1 MITPFTRA
9 IVFAAVCSL
18 AASAGAQD
26 TAPADGPQ
34 LPDQTQTP
42 QRAPGPLARGYLW
55 AETRIDGAA
64 PASDG
69 FFPEFG
75 GIIPGGGI
83 SVGPGYRHRLFGD
96 RAIVRASAAVS
107 PRRYTMMRSD
117 IEWPQLLHHRLS
129 LGGQVKYQ
137 DFTQINFFGIGSRSL
152 KSDQTDYRLK
162 DLDALAFGTAR
173 LKPWLSVTGR
183 AGLLQRLAID
193 RGLSTLYPSAA
204 KRFDDIGAPGLTQQ
218 PNYVHADVAVDVNT
232 LDMPGYPSSGGRYRA
247 SVAMFHDRD
256 LARYSFRRFEA
267 DARPVCAARSI
278 GAGVQRTDRRVADRA
293 GQEVPFYM
301 LPSLGGSNSL
311 RGYLDYRFRDR
322 DVLLMNADT
331 ACRSCAVS
339 TPRCSTTREASRR
352 PRVCSRARST
362 PTTVSGLRLHSAT
375 HMLVRLDVARG
386 EEGTRALVSFSA
398 PLALPNR
405 AIAPYVP

>member
-1 MITPFTRA
+1 MITSSLRA
-9 IVFAAVCSL
+9 IVFTAVCAC
-18 AASAGAQD
+18 AAGAGAQD
-26 TAPADGPQ
+26 TRPADPLQ
-34 LPDQTQTP
+34 LPDQTQRP
-42 QRAPGPLARGYLW
+42 ERGPGPLARGYLW

-64 PASDG
+64 PASEG

-152 KSDQTDYRLK
+152 KSDRTDYRLK
-162 DLDALAFGTAR
+162 DLDALAFATAR

-183 AGLLQRLAID
+183 AGLLQRLAIN
-193 RGLSTLYPSAA
+193 RGLSTLYPSTAE
-204 KRFDDIGAPGLTQQ
+204 RFDDLGAPGLTQQ

-232 LDMPGYPSSGGRYRA
+232 LDRPGYPSSGGRYRA

-256 LARYSFRRFEA
+256 LARDSFRRFEA
-267 DARPVCAARSI
+267 DAAQYVPLGRSVLAFRGRI
-278 GAGVQRTDRRVADRA
+278 DVSQTGP
-293 GQEVPFYM
+293 GQEVPFYL

-322 DVLLMNADT
+322 DMLLMNAEYRWPILRRVD
-331 ACRSCAVS
+331 AAVFYDAGS
-339 TPRCSTTREASRR
+339 VASASNLL
-352 PRVCSRARST
+352 SRKIYTDYGA
-362 PTTVSGLRLHSAT
+362 GLRLHSAT
-375 HMLVRLDVARG
+375 RMLVRLDVARG

>member
-1 MITPFTRA
+1 MRA
-9 IVFAAVCSL
+9 L
-18 AASAGAQD
+18 PGAGAQD
-26 TAPADGPQ
+26 TRPADPLQ

-42 QRAPGPLARGYLW
+42 QRGPGPLARGYLW

-152 KSDQTDYRLK
+152 KSDRTDYRLK

-193 RGLSTLYPSAA
+193 RGLSTLYPSTAE
-204 KRFDDIGAPGLTQQ
+204 RFDEIGAPGLTQQ

-232 LDMPGYPSSGGRYRA
+232 LDRPGYPSSGGRYRA

-267 DARPVCAARSI
+267 DAAQYVPLGRSVLAFRGRI
-278 GAGVQRTDRRVADRA
+278 DVSQTGP
-293 GQEVPFYM
+293 GQEVPFYL

-322 DVLLMNADT
+322 DMLLMNAEYRWPILRRVD
-331 ACRSCAVS
+331 AAVFYDAGS
-339 TPRCSTTREASRR
+339 VASASNLL
-352 PRVCSRARST
+352 SRKIYTDYGA
-362 PTTVSGLRLHSAT
+362 GLRLHSAT
-375 HMLVRLDVARG
+375 RMLVRLDVARG